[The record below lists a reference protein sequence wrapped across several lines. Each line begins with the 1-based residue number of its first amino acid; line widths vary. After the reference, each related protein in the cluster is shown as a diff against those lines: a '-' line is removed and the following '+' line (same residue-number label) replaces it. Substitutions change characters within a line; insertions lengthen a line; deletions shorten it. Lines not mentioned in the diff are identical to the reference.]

1 MLSLA
6 RKKDSGKTQKEE
18 GEGGGRGG
26 GLGGERLIPSLSLL
40 AHSLRKIKAYFSKKF
55 FPKSSKKQYLNFA
68 CFW

>member
-18 GEGGGRGG
+18 GEGGD
-26 GLGGERLIPSLSLL
+26 LGGERLIPSPSLL
-40 AHSLRKIKAYFSKKF
+40 AHSLRKIKACFSKKF